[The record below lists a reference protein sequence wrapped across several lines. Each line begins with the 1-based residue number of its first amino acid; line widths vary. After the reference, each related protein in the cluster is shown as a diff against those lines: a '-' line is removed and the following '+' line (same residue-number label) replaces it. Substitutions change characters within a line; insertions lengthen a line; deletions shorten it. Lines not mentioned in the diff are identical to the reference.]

1 MAAGLL
7 TTALAAKTLASSDG
21 SPRREKSSSFKEAF
35 LNRPITWIIIAGGV
49 GFLLY
54 KAGKSWSSSVKEW
67 LKGRDYEKEYK
78 QKEQIMKLSYSP
90 TQYKALADSMYSAFV
105 GTAIDPTDEDRIA
118 SVMSQ
123 MKNDLDVLELIKV
136 YGKRDVGFI
145 DPEATMIEQLNSE
158 LSDSDKEKYVNS
170 ILRRNKINYQF

>member
-1 MAAGLL
+1 MSAQLL
-7 TTALAAKTLASSDG
+7 TTALAAKTLSSSDG
-21 SPRREKSSSFKEAF
+21 SPKREKVTSLKEAV
-35 LNRPITWIIIAGGV
+35 LNRPFFWLLVVGGV

-54 KAGKSWSSSVKEW
+54 KAGKSWGASVKEW

-78 QKEQIMKLSYSP
+78 EKAQIMKLSYTP

-105 GTAIDPTDEDRIA
+105 GDGWTPTDEDRIA

-136 YGKRDVGFI
+136 YGKRDVGFF
-145 DPEATMIEQLNSE
+145 DPEATMIEQLNAE
-158 LSDSDKEKYVNS
+158 LDEKYKEKYVNS
-170 ILRRNKINYQF
+170 ILRKNKVNYQF